1 MQQTRIIYRHCAR
14 VLAKPQ
20 QQIARSS
27 RNPSKLTT
35 PTAPGSSRLRGA
47 KEAVAVGAM
56 TSGQTPSQ
64 ERNCSQTIESMEWC
78 STTAKRAAIESPCCG
93 TGGSEDPEPVCHQVI
108 EITLTKP
115 LLIKQPITALV
126 IKQL

>member
-1 MQQTRIIYRHCAR
+1 
-14 VLAKPQ
+14 
-20 QQIARSS
+20 
-27 RNPSKLTT
+27 
-35 PTAPGSSRLRGA
+35 
-47 KEAVAVGAM
+47 M

-93 TGGSEDPEPVCHQVI
+93 TGIREDPERVCHQVI

-115 LLIKQPITALV
+115 PLIKQPITALD